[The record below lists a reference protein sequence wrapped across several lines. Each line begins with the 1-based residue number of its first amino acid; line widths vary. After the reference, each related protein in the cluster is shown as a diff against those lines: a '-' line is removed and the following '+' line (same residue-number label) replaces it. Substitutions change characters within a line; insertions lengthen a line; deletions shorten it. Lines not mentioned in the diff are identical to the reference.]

1 MTNETINFP
10 KESTMQEI
18 AQSLQLIA
26 INQMGGG
33 AGVESWQSVQQII
46 RSGLGPKV
54 FPIGAQL
61 KVTHTTYGEVI
72 WDVVAHDYDKDPK
85 GRFEHSV
92 TLLSHDCVINAIQF
106 DNTEALYHAG
116 ETLVAGTYHFSL
128 LVGYDTTYGGGKTLQ
143 FTLTKDVPA
152 GGVIIFPWAWNTQST
167 VTKISTYETQ
177 SSSVALESVV
187 VTEGAG
193 GTDLGTAD
201 GKGTLNHT
209 HRIRYGSNNWKESAL
224 RQMLNSGKAK
234 GTFWT
239 PQTKYDR
246 PPTWNTTVD
255 GFMAGLPADFLDVI
269 GICTHITKTNGIH
282 EEANELSSSYE
293 TQDRF
298 WLPSYSEVFGGMENN
313 VADGTQYPYYSG
325 GLAADRIKYNNSGAA
340 RYWWLRSPNPWDASG
355 VRHVIPDGALGSD
368 GASNSIGAAVACAI
382 Y

>member
-92 TLLSHDCVINAIQF
+92 TLLSHDCVINAVQF
-106 DNTEALYHAG
+106 DNTEALYKA
-116 ETLVAGTYHFSL
+116 ETALAAGTYHFTL
-128 LVGYDTTYGGGKTLQ
+128 LAGYDTTYGGGKTLQ
-143 FTLTKDVPA
+143 FTLTKPVPA
-152 GGVIIFPWAWNTQST
+152 GGVIMFPWGYQQQST
-167 VTKISTYETQ
+167 ATKISTYETQ
-177 SSSVALESVV
+177 ANTTVLESVT

-224 RQMLNSGKAK
+224 RQMLNSDKAK

-246 PPTWNTTVD
+246 PPTWNSTVD
-255 GFMAGLPADFLDVI
+255 GFMVGLPTDFLEVV
-269 GICTHITKTNGIH
+269 GICAHVTKSNGIH
-282 EEANELSSSYE
+282 EEADELNSSYE

-313 VADGTQYPYYSG
+313 VADGTQFPYYSG

-340 RYWWLRSPNPWDASG
+340 RYWWLRSPHPWNASY
-355 VRHVIPDGALGSD
+355 VRLVNPDGSLSGDNANYSR
-368 GASNSIGAAVACAI
+368 GAAVACAI